1 MPSSKRGNEDDQIYY
16 EDIFSDDKLKV
27 KGVTKILIRK
37 FAKFVNLK
45 ATVHGQSPKTRSS
58 AAQSEDLV
66 NDVNSD
72 SNDDIVN
79 VSDYD

>member
-1 MPSSKRGNEDDQIYY
+1 MHSVLGPKCWMECPALKEVNEDDQINY

-45 ATVHGQSPKTRSS
+45 ATVHGSLPRQGPVLLNQKT
-58 AAQSEDLV
+58 
-66 NDVNSD
+66 
-72 SNDDIVN
+72 
-79 VSDYD
+79 